1 MPFPEQAPAGA
12 EEGLPLLRIER
23 AVVTRGHG
31 AFRLGI
37 ERFFLRAGEIV
48 ALTGPS
54 GSGKSTFL
62 DFVGLAQSPES
73 AARFEIVGT
82 DGPVDAAGL
91 WRRGDRAG
99 LGALR
104 ARELGYMLQT
114 GGLLP
119 FLSAR
124 ANIALPRRIVG
135 LAARDPWIEA
145 LAEELGIAGVLDRKG
160 HRLSVGQRQ
169 RVALLR
175 ALAHRPRLLLA
186 DEPTAALDP
195 MTADIVFGKLVDL
208 AAKLGIAA
216 IVVSHDVERVRAFGL
231 PELRILTE
239 GDAAAPRGR
248 LAWPAVA
255 EAVR

>member
-1 MPFPEQAPAGA
+1 MHSPEPARSGLDD
-12 EEGLPLLRIER
+12 GLPLLQIDH
-23 AVVTRGHG
+23 AVAARGGG
-31 AFRLGI
+31 AFRLEI
-37 ERFFLRAGEIV
+37 ERFRLRAGEIV

-62 DFVGLAQSPES
+62 DFVGLARAPES
-73 AARFEIVGT
+73 AGRFEIAGT
-82 DGPVDAAGL
+82 DGPVDAADL
-91 WRRGDRAG
+91 WRRGDRVG

-104 ARELGYMLQT
+104 GRELGYVLQT

-135 LAARDPWIEA
+135 LAAHDPWIDE
-145 LAEELGIAGVLDRKG
+145 LAGELGIAGVLDRKG
-160 HRLSVGQRQ
+160 HQLSVGQRQ

-195 MTADIVFGKLVDL
+195 MTADIVFGKLVEL
-208 AAKLGIAA
+208 AGKLGIAA

-231 PELRILTE
+231 PEVRILTA

-248 LAWPAVA
+248 LAWPAA
-255 EAVR
+255 TETVR